1 MPVAQN
7 FKVLGLGNGFPFC
20 LPKNYDTILNNS
32 FISNNDSAFDATRF
46 LVSDDIERE
55 DAMYFYW
62 NFAGFT
68 TFNIDAHKEHT
79 TTIVTEE
86 GTTVTTS
93 QDDASLIASMNSNIV
108 AAHFGDGT
116 RNENFPMGL
125 SSPRFNR
132 STSSDFREL
141 LNEVRPNERTH
152 LTFDEFPLYAQ
163 NLNPSAILGSI
174 HQFFIFPCIKANG
187 KFGLVYGLTDPGY
200 FEGVNIGFSDSGTAF
215 GSVITVDLT
224 VKPALGRG
232 SPPVTVPIKFQGID
246 FGDTVS
252 GNRTTR
258 TKLSITGASIVSDFW
273 TYRS

>member
-32 FISNNDSAFDATRF
+32 FISNNDAAFEATRF

-68 TFNIDAHKEHT
+68 TFNIGAEQE
-79 TTIVTEE
+79 TTITI
-86 GTTVTTS
+86 GDDVTTS
-93 QDDASLIASMNSNIV
+93 TDDASLIASMNSNIV

-132 STSSDFREL
+132 YTSSDFKEL
-141 LNEVRPNERTH
+141 LNEVKPNERTH

-200 FEGVNIGFSDSGTAF
+200 FEGVNTGFSGSGSAF

-224 VKPALGRG
+224 VKPALGFG
-232 SPPVTVPIKFQGID
+232 SPAVTVPIKFQGID
-246 FGDTVS
+246 FGDTVV
-252 GNRTTR
+252 GPRTTR
-258 TKLSITGASIVSDFW
+258 TKLSITSASIVSDFW
-273 TYRS
+273 TYSS